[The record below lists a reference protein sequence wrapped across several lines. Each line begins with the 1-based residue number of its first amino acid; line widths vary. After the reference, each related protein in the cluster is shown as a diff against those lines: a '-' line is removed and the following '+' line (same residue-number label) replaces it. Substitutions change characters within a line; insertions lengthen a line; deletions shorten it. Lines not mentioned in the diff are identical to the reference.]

1 MNVQGMPPISASA
14 NNTSVVGRPPMLGAQ
29 VPGTTGGLPAQAGL
43 SVAKNP
49 MAEQL
54 QSYGR
59 NGDSMLVHMTPGEV
73 GGLQQ
78 LAMAMGG
85 SLSINPETGLPEAN
99 FLKKLLPTL
108 LGAGLSFIPG
118 VGPLLAA
125 GIVGGGQTLLTGDI
139 NKGLM
144 AGLQAFGGASL
155 GGALAPGAAGG
166 AATKSLALAS
176 KTAAAPELAIQ
187 AANPASVAGALG
199 KTTLAVPG
207 STLPAMA
214 APNIAGATAAKTGL
228 AGFGQRF
235 GVEAARGLG
244 GAAAKYAPYAAG
256 YGLLNAAS
264 EASTPTLKM
273 PEEEKS
279 NYKGPYLPQPR
290 KVRFQTPEQMR
301 ESGGAEFSYFEDA
314 NPYPGFMPAPGMAEG
329 GLAALPAAGDF
340 QATLDFFNRS
350 PGAITASMYPTGTPA
365 GGAGE
370 KAYTFARGN
379 PPPAPGTTGPNSSAG
394 TGGEMLTSFLSNLAA
409 NYGGANAAD
418 LANMFGG
425 RMTSEIAP
433 NSPPDMSMAN
443 SLPGTNLDAVKVS
456 GQGVMPDFK
465 LEDLRINPVDMSN
478 PVTYSPLPGTTI
490 PGADVSGDGVMPD
503 FKLDPL
509 RINPVEMPKIN
520 VSSDYG
526 TSNSM
531 GGYKG
536 EFSGPSPFA
545 PTPAPAPTPPVDT
558 GFNLGL
564 SPGYAGEFSGP
575 SPFAPTPAPAP
586 TPPVDTGFNLGLSPG
601 YSGGYS
607 GYGGEFGGSS
617 PFSSSSSFSNSDPF
631 GGSSPFGG
639 MSSIYSGEF
648 GGPSPFSSVFKD
660 PEEFEELKARGGSV
674 NMKDG
679 SFVVDART
687 VSELGNGSSNAGIE
701 HLARMGGRPVR
712 GGGDGVSDS
721 VPARIGR
728 HQKARVARD
737 EVIFSPEAV
746 RRLGAGSHSKGTKKL
761 YALMDKAHKARKKA
775 GRGQDTKVA
784 KGLGGLA

>member
-1 MNVQGMPPISASA
+1 MNVQEMPPISASA

-29 VPGTTGGLPAQAGL
+29 VPGTTGGLPAQGGL

-54 QSYGR
+54 RSYGR

-85 SLSINPETGLPEAN
+85 SLSINPDTGLPEAN
-99 FLKKLLPTL
+99 FLKKLLPTI
-108 LGAGLSFIPG
+108 LGAALAATGIGAP
-118 VGPLLAA
+118 LAA
-125 GIVGGGQTLLTGDI
+125 GIVGLGQTALTGDI
-139 NKGLM
+139 SKGLM
-144 AGLQAFGGASL
+144 AGLGAFG
-155 GGALAPGAAGG
+155 GGALAGAAGLGTGAAAAKAAAAKTAAGTAVAPTTGFSGALNVPGMPGLDVAATQFTPAMSIAGLPGAASIAPT
-166 AATKSLALAS
+166 AAS
-176 KTAAAPELAIQ
+176 AAAP
-187 AANPASVAGALG
+187 VA
-199 KTTLAVPG
+199 
-207 STLPAMA
+207 
-214 APNIAGATAAKTGL
+214 AAKTGL

-235 GVEAARGLG
+235 GQAASAGLG
-244 GAAAKYAPYAAG
+244 GKAAKFAPYLAG
-256 YGLLNAAS
+256 AGLFNTLS
-264 EASTPTLKM
+264 EASTPTLRM
-273 PEEEKS
+273 PGEEKS
-279 NYKGPYLPQPR
+279 IDRGPYLPQPR

-350 PGAITASMYPTGTPA
+350 PGAITASMYPTGAPA

-370 KAYTFARGN
+370 KAYKFAQGN
-379 PPPAPGTTGPNSSAG
+379 TPFVPSIGIPGS
-394 TGGEMLTSFLSNLAA
+394 GGETLASLLSSFSGNSG
-409 NYGGANAAD
+409 GGASFSD

-425 RMTSEIAP
+425 RMTSEIAS
-433 NSPPDMSMAN
+433 NSPLDMTMAN

-456 GQGVMPDFK
+456 GQGVMPNFK
-465 LEDLRINPVDMSN
+465 LEDLNINPVDMSN
-478 PVTYSPLPGTTI
+478 PITYSPLPGTTI

-526 TSNSM
+526 ASNSM

-536 EFSGPSPFA
+536 EF
-545 PTPAPAPTPPVDT
+545 
-558 GFNLGL
+558 
-564 SPGYAGEFSGP
+564 
-575 SPFAPTPAPAP
+575 
-586 TPPVDTGFNLGLSPG
+586 
-601 YSGGYS
+601 
-607 GYGGEFGGSS
+607 GGSS
-617 PFSSSSSFSNSDPF
+617 PLSATGGNLNSTDSFGNNLDSRISGGNYTLPPLTFTPPF
-631 GGSSPFGG
+631 TLPPLTFPGSVGGGNLP
-639 MSSIYSGEF
+639 
-648 GGPSPFSSVFKD
+648 KD
-660 PEEFEELKARGGSV
+660 PEDYVEEKARGGKV
-674 NMKDG
+674 NMKNG

-712 GGGDGVSDS
+712 GAGDGVSDS
-721 VPARIGR
+721 VPARIGGR
-728 HQKARVARD
+728 QKARVARD

-761 YALMDKAHKARKKA
+761 YALMSKAHSARKKA

-784 KGLGGLA
+784 KGLGALR